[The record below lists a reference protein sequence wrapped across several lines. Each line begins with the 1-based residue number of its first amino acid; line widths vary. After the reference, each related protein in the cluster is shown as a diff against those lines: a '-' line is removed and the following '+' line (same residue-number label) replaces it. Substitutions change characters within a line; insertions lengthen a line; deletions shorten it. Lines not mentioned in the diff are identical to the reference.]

1 MYNNFV
7 TCCDKKGEIMEKRVE
22 KRELIIAKAR
32 DIFLDKGLFNTVM
45 DDIAVEAGLT
55 RRTLYRYFE
64 TKEDLAYETAI
75 LLLSEW
81 NEFHREVFIK
91 LSGSGINQLQHFL
104 NELIDYMVQR
114 VNIMKYLGEFDFYFK
129 DDKAE
134 KPSSESILKFESII
148 LVSDG
153 ILTELLERGIK
164 DGSVKPDVDVK
175 LMMNT
180 ISNVLWSFG
189 QRIAIRGEMIEK
201 ESGISGVSLI
211 NNQVDI
217 YMMALK
223 SDA

>member
-1 MYNNFV
+1 
-7 TCCDKKGEIMEKRVE
+7 MEKRVE
-22 KRELIIAKAR
+22 KREIIIAKAR